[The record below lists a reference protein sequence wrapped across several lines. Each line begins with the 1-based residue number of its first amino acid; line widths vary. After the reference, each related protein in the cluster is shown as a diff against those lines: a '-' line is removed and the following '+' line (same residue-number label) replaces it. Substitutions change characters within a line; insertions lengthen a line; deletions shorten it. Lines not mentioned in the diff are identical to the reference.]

1 MGAIL
6 VWWESTLSQS
16 TQHDAHAV
24 VPAAPVSNPVGD
36 EKSLKGDFP
45 CLPRMTNTRAGLRFW
60 LSELFLLMDV
70 TMDI

>member
-16 TQHDAHAV
+16 IQRDAHAV

-45 CLPRMTNTRAGLRFW
+45 CLPRMTNTHAGLRFW
-60 LSELFLLMDV
+60 LPKQFSFMSV